1 MIIIEVAG
9 GLGNQMFQ
17 YALYQKYLH
26 MGKLAKLDLFS
37 YENPKSMPFE
47 LDLFHLPYDVDTK
60 KERNGYMDQ
69 KRLTVCRI
77 LDQISGKPKHS
88 YYAEKLDVGYQPEIL
103 NFENTYLSGYW
114 QCEKYFIDF
123 RQEVLDLFQFPD
135 QQINLASRNLQEQ
148 MRREQAVAVH
158 VRRGDYLLPENS
170 RKYGNICTLQY
181 YKNAMQYMKKKVP
194 DAKFYFFSNDSEW
207 VRKNLARDE
216 LFVTS
221 KVWNTER
228 GYDKTMKAFEKTCK
242 DLKMDYLD
250 MYLMS
255 QCSHNIIANSSFSWW
270 GAWLNQ
276 NPDKI
281 VISPQ
286 RWFSHLDASDAI
298 CEDWV
303 RVNG

>member
-1 MIIIEVAG
+1 
-9 GLGNQMFQ
+9 
-17 YALYQKYLH
+17 
-26 MGKLAKLDLFS
+26 
-37 YENPKSMPFE
+37 
-47 LDLFHLPYDVDTK
+47 
-60 KERNGYMDQ
+60 
-69 KRLTVCRI
+69 
-77 LDQISGKPKHS
+77 
-88 YYAEKLDVGYQPEIL
+88 LDVGYQPEIL

-194 DAKFYFFSNDSEW
+194 NARFYFFSNDPGW
-207 VRKNLARDE
+207 VRENLANGDSVIVDCNHGKE
-216 LFVTS
+216 
-221 KVWNTER
+221 N
-228 GYDKTMKAFEKTCK
+228 
-242 DLKMDYLD
+242 YLD

-286 RWFSHLDASDAI
+286 RWFSHLAASDAI